1 MEPGWCSCPP
11 PCVLVRWFGVP
22 PRPPHRKK
30 THTTAQ
36 ICPPSTLQV
45 HQSAVR
51 TLLDTSP
58 GCVPSASIMY
68 TWTKT
73 VSQGRFCAAEVV
85 IKQPKNSPKSSS
97 SSFQLQEMSN
107 TCHLHSEASRSFCRH
122 LIIRRRGSPVS
133 CPSTPATIFISSP
146 PPSLV
151 TFKFYLDFLCLHP
164 SSQVWSRSRGSRKPQ
179 N

>member
-1 MEPGWCSCPP
+1 MAFHLGHHT
-11 PCVLVRWFGVP
+11 G
-22 PRPPHRKK
+22 KK
-30 THTTAQ
+30 THMTAQ

-51 TLLDTSP
+51 TLLDTSS

-107 TCHLHSEASRSFCRH
+107 TCRLHSEASRSFCRH

-146 PPSLV
+146 PQSCHLQILFGLFMFASIKSSLI
-151 TFKFYLDFLCLHP
+151 P
-164 SSQVWSRSRGSRKPQ
+164 E
-179 N
+179 